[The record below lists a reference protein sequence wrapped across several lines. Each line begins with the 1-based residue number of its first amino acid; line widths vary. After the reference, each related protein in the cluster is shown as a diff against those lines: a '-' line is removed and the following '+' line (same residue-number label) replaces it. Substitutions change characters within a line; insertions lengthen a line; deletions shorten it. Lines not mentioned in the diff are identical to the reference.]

1 MIKICA
7 VIPARGGSKSCPR
20 KNIRELNG
28 QPLIA
33 YPILAS
39 LRTPEI
45 EETYVSTDDKE
56 IAQISRKYGAEVP
69 FLRPAKYST
78 DTSLDIEWARHF
90 LAWFYATKG
99 YHPDVLV
106 HLRATTP
113 ILDVEMI
120 SKAIEAFKMNPKAT
134 SLLSMQEYTES
145 PHKALVMDG
154 KYVKGL
160 FDLKNHY
167 MPKQSFSKVYH
178 LNGYVD
184 ILRPSVI
191 LKGEIHGDKIVPFI
205 TDNVIEIDSE
215 FEFKL
220 LEAMYGER

>member
-1 MIKICA
+1 MKIVT

-45 EETYVSTDDKE
+45 EETYVTTDDKE
-56 IAQISRKYGAEVP
+56 IAQISQKYGAEVP
-69 FLRPAKYST
+69 YLRPAKYAT
-78 DTSLDIEWARHF
+78 DTSLDIEWAKHF
-90 LAWFYATKG
+90 LDWFYATKG
-99 YHPDVLV
+99 YFPEVLV

-113 ILDVEMI
+113 MVEVDMI
-120 SKAIEAFKMNPKAT
+120 SRAIEAFKTHPNAT
-134 SLLSMQEYTES
+134 SLLSMEEYGEN
-145 PHKALVMDG
+145 PYKALVIDG
-154 KYVKGL
+154 DYVKGL
-160 FDLKNHY
+160 FDLKNHF

-184 ILRPSVI
+184 ILKPSTI

-205 TDNVIEIDSE
+205 TDNAIEIDSE
-215 FEFKL
+215 FDFKL